1 MKPTKRRGRPLGSKN
16 KPRAKAPVVPAQ
28 KLLSSKKENMSP
40 WLNELSDL
48 NQEVNALRRQLVQA
62 NTIIKYLEFQ
72 LGLKSYEDSSI

>member
-1 MKPTKRRGRPLGSKN
+1 MTKMSPSKRRGRPPK
-16 KPRAKAPVVPAQ
+16 AK
-28 KLLSSKKENMSP
+28 SENMSP

-72 LGLKSYEDSSI
+72 LGLKPYEDSSI